1 MSTFRFYYPMVVR
14 YGDLDAQGH
23 VNNARYLTYMEQ
35 ARVGYFTHLGLWDGR
50 SFLDTGVILADVHIT
65 FRQPI
70 LLGQD
75 IRVGVRV
82 CKLGNK
88 SLDVEQ
94 SIEDTSTGQILAS
107 ASLVL
112 VAFDYRTQQ
121 SIPILPAWRKSIA
134 IFENLQLE

>member
-65 FRQPI
+65 FHQPI

-94 SIEDTSTGQILAS
+94 SIEDTSTGQIMAS

-121 SIPILPAWRKSIA
+121 SILILPAWRKSIA

>member
-1 MSTFRFYYPMVVR
+1 MVVR

-50 SFLDTGVILADVHIT
+50 SFLDTGVILADIHIT
-65 FRQPI
+65 FRQSI

-75 IRVGVRV
+75 IRVGIRV

-94 SIEDTSTGQILAS
+94 SIEDASTGQIMAS
-107 ASLVL
+107 ASMVL
-112 VAFDYRTQQ
+112 VAFVTAHSRA
-121 SIPILPAWRKSIA
+121 SLSFRPGARLLPFLKIYSWINDRRPT
-134 IFENLQLE
+134 

>member
-94 SIEDTSTGQILAS
+94 SIEDTSTGQIMAS

-112 VAFDYRTQQ
+112 VSFNYRTQQ